1 MARSLEDRLSRLA
14 AERAEAAAARAAPEV
29 ARRCR
34 LRAWAAIGAAVRG
47 AVLAAGGDP
56 DASPALRR
64 AAACAAALAAL
75 PDTAA
80 LRRADRRFLAAR
92 DRADAGAEFAER
104 LGALARRLRGKP
116 MPDLANASLAA
127 LFAWSLAAML
137 PAHSGP
143 PNREKPRGGV
153 DRPGHF
159 GAC

>member
-1 MARSLEDRLSRLA
+1 
-14 AERAEAAAARAAPEV
+14 
-29 ARRCR
+29 
-34 LRAWAAIGAAVRG
+34 
-47 AVLAAGGDP
+47 
-56 DASPALRR
+56 
-64 AAACAAALAAL
+64 
-75 PDTAA
+75 